1 MNSNININNSSI
13 DLAYLNACFK
23 EFLNISQL
31 VVNDLEKKYSNSDN
45 SELHEAFKQN
55 NNNNK
60 SNFIATKKRTY
71 FRKNI

>member
-55 NNNNK
+55 NNNN
-60 SNFIATKKRTY
+60 
-71 FRKNI
+71 